1 MVKFNLM
8 SLSLI
13 RLFENITPLVLTLK
27 TFIKTLF
34 ISILFFSVDS
44 FSSEYD
50 LVLAGGALSTCSS
63 LSPENCKSSVQFSDA
78 KAAQFY
84 EVSLSSLSRLASLA
98 NKFDID
104 IESQYSHLMNV
115 YSSLGEV
122 VLTKNRLFDALNGQ
136 GMSDDAIRAL
146 SDSQYFLM
154 LDALEKAQFDEQ
166 GQRLIEKVQLNET
179 TSPYS
184 IDIYQRFIALA
195 KQNTPEG
202 QATKIGVVTAS
213 SRDAFEAADFY
224 TGVFNQSEVE
234 VVWLPLTA
242 AFQGALNDEN
252 RGFAGCANLE
262 AYQANQHLYDRK
274 RLYPQRF
281 ERQNKY
287 CKSPSELTNLIDSL
301 DGLFF
306 NGGDQSRTLAALQ
319 TPAGV
324 ASEFFLAIQSKL
336 ENGDIVIGGTSAGT
350 AVQAGGFWENRPIPM
365 LTSGHSRSALS
376 RGIFYLPP
384 PSVRCDDGACSDALL
399 PGDITV
405 AASGGTG
412 IFNLGLTDTHF
423 SERDRETRLVVATAL
438 TGQRLG
444 FGVDETT
451 ALLVKLNNANPVFE
465 VIGKAGVFVVDMQ
478 HGQLQQ
484 SNQDEEVNRT
494 LGGLVSYWPNGTL
507 ARKEG
512 KRIEVEFSPLA
523 STAHIEFE
531 EGQWRNASTALCKG
545 KSEVNWQQF
554 ENRYVLRTSSESKTA
569 LFGSGLCGYHKVP
582 FIITN
587 TL

>member
-1 MVKFNLM
+1 M
-8 SLSLI
+8 
-13 RLFENITPLVLTLK
+13 LFS
-27 TFIKTLF
+27 F
-34 ISILFFSVDS
+34 DS

-63 LSPENCKSSVQFSDA
+63 LSPQNCKSSAQFSDA
-78 KAAQFY
+78 KAAQYY

-104 IESQYSHLMNV
+104 IESQYSYLVNV

-146 SDSQYFLM
+146 ADSQYFLM
-154 LDALEKAQFDEQ
+154 LDALEKAQFDEK
-166 GQRLIEKVQLNET
+166 GRRLTEKVQLNET
-179 TSPYS
+179 VSPYS

-224 TGVFNQSEVE
+224 TGVFNQTGVE

-242 AFQGALNDEN
+242 AFQGALGDEA
-252 RGFAGCANLE
+252 RGFEGCSNLE
-262 AYQANQHLYDRK
+262 KYQAAHQLYDRK

-287 CKSPSELTNLIDSL
+287 CKSPSELTSLIESL

-324 ASEFFLAIQSKL
+324 ASEFFLAIKRQL
-336 ENGDIVIGGTSAGT
+336 EKGDIVIGGTSAGT
-350 AVQAGGFWENRPIPM
+350 AVQAGGFWKNRPIPM

-384 PSVRCDDGACSDALL
+384 PSARCDDGSCSDSLL

-405 AASGGTG
+405 AAKGGTG
-412 IFNLGLTDTHF
+412 FFDFGLTDTHF

-451 ALLVKLNNANPVFE
+451 ALLVKLDNANPMFE
-465 VIGKAGVFVVDMQ
+465 VIGKAGVFVVDMH

-484 SNQDEEVNRT
+484 SNQDDEVNRT

-512 KRIEVEFSPLA
+512 KQIEVEFSPLA

-531 EGQWRNASTALCKG
+531 EGQWRNATTPLCKG

-554 ENRYVLRTSSESKTA
+554 DNRYVLRTSSESKTA

-582 FIITN
+582 FVITN
-587 TL
+587 TF